1 MFKIGHRGA
10 KGHVP
15 ENTLLSFQKAMVLG
29 VDGIELDVHLSAD
42 GKIMVIHDVTIDKTT
57 TGTGFVKNL
66 KAAQLQSFGIPTLEE
81 VLQLVNKRGSINIEI
96 KDANA
101 TDLVLQ
107 LIEKYISENNWNYQQ
122 FQISSFDWTVLEKVA
137 QQNTKILIGVL
148 TDTNLDEVIT
158 FAKKINAYS
167 IHPFFKLLNKEK
179 VTLLQQNGFSVFPW
193 TVNNPEDIQTLKSFN
208 VDGIIS
214 DFPERL

>member
-1 MFKIGHRGA
+1 
-10 KGHVP
+10 
-15 ENTLLSFQKAMVLG
+15 
-29 VDGIELDVHLSAD
+29 LDVHLSAD
-42 GKIMVIHDVTIDKTT
+42 GKIMVIHDVTIDRTT